1 MFTSKRLCF
10 IGILY
15 WQERMLLQRLYK
27 VNGMLVKTPAGAK
40 EELRHALKQADN
52 G

>member
-15 WQERMLLQRLYK
+15 WQERMLLHLYK
-27 VNGMLVKTPAGAK
+27 VNGMLVKTPAGVK